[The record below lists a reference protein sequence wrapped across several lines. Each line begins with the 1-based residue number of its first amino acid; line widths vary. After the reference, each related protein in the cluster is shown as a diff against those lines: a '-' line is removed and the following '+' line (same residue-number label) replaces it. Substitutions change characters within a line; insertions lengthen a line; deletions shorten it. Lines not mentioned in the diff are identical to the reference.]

1 MTKEDNI
8 YNQQPKQP
16 NQDDAFFNPQYA
28 DEEKMADVLEGK
40 RVLPPESW
48 QFKMIAVIAF
58 MWSFFQLFVV
68 LQPINDVFV
77 RAIHLAFA
85 LVLAFMMYPMFRTPR
100 TMSSIPIWNFFLAPA
115 AAFTALYVFIYYN
128 DLNARSGAWIPMDV
142 WVAIAGII
150 LLLMA
155 SRRALGPALAVIAI
169 IFLVYVKFGQLMPD
183 LIAHKG
189 ASIEK
194 MMGQMFLTTEGIF
207 GVPLG
212 VSANYVFL
220 FVLFGALLER
230 AGAGQYFIDLA
241 YAALGRFDGGPA
253 KASVAA
259 SGMMGIIS
267 GSSIANTVTTGTFTI
282 PLMKKLGFPG
292 YKAASVEVA
301 ASTNGQLMP
310 PIMGA
315 AAFIIAEFLGMDYTG
330 VILAAAIPAFVS
342 YIALFYIVH
351 LEAKKLG
358 IKGELKD
365 RLPRVWHVF
374 IRGIHFLLP
383 VFYLMYTLVVLRM
396 SPQRAA
402 FNGIIMLL
410 LIMAVQPFVKAK
422 MAKDGQSLMS
432 SAKTAVSDIA
442 AGMVN
447 GAKNMVPIAIATGV
461 AGIVVGSVTLTGI
474 GLILADVIEALS
486 GGYIVAVL
494 ALTAVVSLI
503 LGMGL
508 PTTANYIVMASLT
521 APVILGLSGDL
532 GYLVPAIAAHL
543 FVFYFGILADDT
555 PPVGMAAYAAAG
567 IARSD
572 PIKTGLQGFAYD
584 IRTAILPFMFFF
596 NNKLLL
602 IDGVDAANPKDP
614 AGWQW
619 ITNPLEIAL
628 IFLMAVLGMLA
639 FSSVTQ
645 AWVRVKTHWVE
656 SVLLLCVT
664 LLLLIPNMTAQWFS
678 LPHEYVS
685 YVIGVGIYG
694 VIYLSHT
701 KRHKALMPV
710 AG

>member
-1 MTKEDNI
+1 MSDNVKEIKADNELE
-8 YNQQPKQP
+8 QVSDMEQ
-16 NQDDAFFNPQYA
+16 
-28 DEEKMADVLEGK
+28 ADVLEGK
-40 RVLPPESW
+40 RVLPEKSFG
-48 QFKMIAVIAF
+48 FKFIAVVALC
-58 MWSFFQLFVV
+58 WSLFQLSVV
-68 LQPINDVFV
+68 LLPINDVFI

-85 LVLAFMMYPMFRTPR
+85 IGLTFLMYPMFRTKK
-100 TMSSIPIWNFFLAPA
+100 TMTSIPFWNYLLAPVGA
-115 AAFTALYVFIYYN
+115 VSALYIFLFY
-128 DLNARSGAWIPMDV
+128 DELNARSGAWIPMDV
-142 WVAIAGII
+142 WAAIAGIV

-155 SRRALGPALAVIAI
+155 SRRALGPALAVIALC
-169 IFLVYVKFGQLMPD
+169 FLGYVYFGQSMPD

-212 VSANYVFL
+212 VSASYVFL

-230 AGAGQYFIDLA
+230 AGAGAYFINLA
-241 YAALGRFDGGPA
+241 YAALGRYDGGPA

-315 AAFIIAEFLGMDYTG
+315 AAFIIAEFLGMDYAG
-330 VILAAAIPAFVS
+330 VIMAAAIPAFVS

-365 RLPRVWHVF
+365 RLPKVWDVF
-374 IRGIHFLLP
+374 IGGIHFLLP
-383 VFYLMYTLVVLRM
+383 VFFLMYTLVVLRM

-402 FNGIIMLL
+402 FNGILMLMAIMV
-410 LIMAVQPFVKAK
+410 VQPFVKSMLK
-422 MAKDGQSLMS
+422 KDGISIIGN
-432 SAKTAVSDIA
+432 AKIAIVDIVE
-442 AGMVN
+442 GMIN

-474 GLILADVIEALS
+474 GLILADVIETLS

-596 NNKLLL
+596 NSKLLL
-602 IDGVDAANPKDP
+602 IESVPADGMRDP
-614 AGWQW
+614 SSWVW
-619 ITNPLEIAL
+619 ITNPFEIAL
-628 IFLMAVLGMLA
+628 IFIMAVLGMLA
-639 FSSVTQ
+639 FSSATQ
-645 AWVRVKTHWVE
+645 RWVRVRTNWLEVI
-656 SVLLLCVT
+656 
-664 LLLLIPNMTAQWFS
+664 LLIAVTILLMIPNVIAGLFK
-678 LPHEYVS
+678 LPHEYFC
-685 YVIGVGIYG
+685 YILGVAIYG
-694 VIYLSHT
+694 VIYLSHI
-701 KRHKALMPV
+701 KRQKLQLLA
-710 AG
+710 

>member
-1 MTKEDNI
+1 MDNVVKI
-8 YNQQPKQP
+8 
-16 NQDDAFFNPQYA
+16 
-28 DEEKMADVLEGK
+28 DEEKNQSENEQADVLEGK
-40 RVLPPESW
+40 RILDPKSFG
-48 QFKMIAVIAF
+48 FKMITFIAF
-58 MWSFFQLFVV
+58 CWSFFQLFVV
-68 LQPINDVFV
+68 TQPINDVFI
-77 RAIHLAFA
+77 RSIHLSFA
-85 LVLAFMMYPMFRTPR
+85 IALAFFMYPMFRTKK
-100 TMSSIPIWNFFLAPA
+100 TMSSIPFWNYILAV
-115 AAFTALYVFIYYN
+115 FGSLSALYIFIFY
-128 DLNARSGAWIPMDV
+128 DELNARSGAWLSIDV
-142 WVAIAGII
+142 WAAIAGIV

-155 SRRALGPALAVIAI
+155 SRRALGPALAIIAI
-169 IFLVYVKFGQLMPD
+169 IFLGYVKFGQIMPD

-212 VSANYVFL
+212 VSASYVFL

-230 AGAGQYFIDLA
+230 AGAGQYFINLA

-315 AAFIIAEFLGMDYTG
+315 AAFIIAEFLGMDYAG
-330 VILAAAIPAFVS
+330 VIMAAAIPAFVS

-358 IKGELKD
+358 IKGELKE
-365 RLPRVWHVF
+365 RLPKVWDVF
-374 IRGIHFLLP
+374 VSGLHFLLP

-402 FNGIIMLL
+402 FNGIIVLM
-410 LIMAVQPFVKAK
+410 LIMLFQPFVKSMLAK
-422 MAKDGQSLMS
+422 NGVGFMQNAKI
-432 SAKTAVSDIA
+432 AISDIIV
-442 AGMVN
+442 GMIN

-474 GLILADVIEALS
+474 GLILADVIETLS

-521 APVILGLSGDL
+521 APVILGLSADL

-555 PPVGMAAYAAAG
+555 PPVGMAAYAGAG

-596 NNKLLL
+596 NSKLLL
-602 IDGVDAANPKDP
+602 IDGVNPDDPRNP
-614 AGWQW
+614 AGWVW
-619 ITNPLEIAL
+619 ITNPLEIGL

-639 FSSVTQ
+639 FSSLTQ
-645 AWVRVKTHWVE
+645 CWMKVKTNIFEMLALLAVT
-656 SVLLLCVT
+656 VLLM
-664 LLLLIPNMTAQWFS
+664 IPNVIADLFK

-685 YVIGVGIYG
+685 YAIGIGLYALV
-694 VIYLSHT
+694 YLWQT
-701 KRHKALMPV
+701 QRYKQQKLV
-710 AG
+710 L